1 MKGSMVRTAV
11 YAEGKMFVLYQAMHA
26 LTSTIRRVRSRF
38 HNERRCLWL
47 GTARDS
53 SDRHRVGADVDKFR
67 RDQSAKKKKST
78 RFPYH
83 RCILMLCV
91 CVFFVRVPRGDIH
104 PGMGVNEKNKS
115 CPPLLPFCP
124 TRGQYFHKKKTMPPA
139 ITVT

>member
-53 SDRHRVGADVDKFR
+53 SDRHRVGADVDKFL
-67 RDQSAKKKKST
+67 RDQSTKKKKKA
-78 RFPYH
+78 RLPYH
-83 RCILMLCV
+83 RCFLMCV
-91 CVFFVRVPRGDIH
+91 CVFLFVSRGGISPRGW
-104 PGMGVNEKNKS
+104 VSTKKTKS

-124 TRGQYFHKKKTMPPA
+124 TRGQYFHKKKTMSPA